1 MLSKKKKNWVINL
14 KENKRKASQ
23 SSRVPSLHM
32 SEMKRHQ
39 IKKQVKLSLLERHK
53 ETTERN
59 KILQAYYTPES
70 KSKEKKE
77 IDIKATCIL
86 EVSKS

>member
-1 MLSKKKKNWVINL
+1 
-14 KENKRKASQ
+14 
-23 SSRVPSLHM
+23 M

-77 IDIKATCIL
+77 IDKKSYLYLRSFKVIGKALT
-86 EVSKS
+86 